1 MEGRECPSSK
11 AHWWYVVDFF
21 NVLVCGLAWL
31 TRFITY
37 IHTTFNFLPISHL
50 FTGAINFVAVSETL
64 GVSGSAI
71 SAAVAADN
79 VVIALY
85 FAMLFTL
92 AKSGE
97 KEVESDGDSS
107 NGANV
112 EIDVRD
118 PEDVTNDGDG
128 TGITMPSL
136 AIAMAVACCL
146 VTIGKIMTKAFFP
159 TTSVSVNTRNECKQ
173 IVSCAPQ
180 LRHVVHSL

>member
-1 MEGRECPSSK
+1 MGW
-11 AHWWYVVDFF
+11 A
-21 NVLVCGLAWL
+21 GLAWL
-31 TRFITY
+31 TLHSTYNTYTGIITY
-37 IHTTFNFLPISHL
+37 IHTTFNFLTISHL

-97 KEVESDGDSS
+97 KEVDSDGDSS
-107 NGANV
+107 NGADV

-136 AIAMAVACCL
+136 AIAMTVACCL

-159 TTSVSVNTRNECKQ
+159 TTSVSVNTRNNECKQ

-180 LRHVVHSL
+180 LRHVAHSLL